1 MDKKYFVIWVP
12 VWLLCLLLGWGVTAF
27 IIANSETPEAAML
40 RELSEIQAE
49 HKNGEVDDRS
59 YVKKAME
66 LTIKI
71 IRLNPDAKTAEGKLV
86 KEIQSEVVVFADE
99 KLGEFEIQLDL

>member
-12 VWLLCLLLGWGVTAF
+12 VWLLCFLLGGGVTAF
-27 IIANSETPEAAML
+27 IIANSETPEATML

-49 HKNGEVDDRS
+49 HKNGEVDDML
-59 YVKKAME
+59 YTKKMME

-71 IRLNPDAKTAEGKLV
+71 IRLNPDAKTAEGKSV
-86 KEIQSEVVVFADE
+86 KEIQHELSVWVEQN
-99 KLGEFEIQLDL
+99 LGEFEMQLDL

>member
-1 MDKKYFVIWVP
+1 
-12 VWLLCLLLGWGVTAF
+12 
-27 IIANSETPEAAML
+27 
-40 RELSEIQAE
+40 
-49 HKNGEVDDRS
+49 
-59 YVKKAME
+59 ME

-86 KEIQSEVVVFADE
+86 KEIQSEVVVFAEE